1 MKSEPRKEAIALGY
15 EQSGESAPKVLA
27 KGKGFV
33 AENIISKANEHGVV
47 IQEDKSLLSLLGK
60 LDIGESIPEELYGAV
75 AEVFA
80 FVYRLDKELG
90 EKKRKSK

>member
-1 MKSEPRKEAIALGY
+1 MTSHQRKEAIALGY
-15 EQSGESAPKVLA
+15 DQSSERAPKVLA
-27 KGKGFV
+27 KGKGII
-33 AENIISKANEHGVV
+33 ADNIISKANENGIA

-80 FVYRLDKELG
+80 FVYRLDKEM
-90 EKKRKSK
+90 EQKRKP